1 METSPDSQHT
11 VGYRGTPDGLYAELR
26 RLVQAVTRGDRV
38 PGLLQ
43 TTALVHEAW
52 LRLNS
57 TDLGRSG
64 RSDLEF
70 AALASKTIRS
80 VLVDEARREG
90 RDKRGGQWRRLP
102 LTDDLAVE
110 AQPRRSVDVLAID
123 AALTELAGL
132 SERRARVVEMRFFGG
147 MPMDRIAKT
156 LEVSKRTVEND
167 WEAARAWL
175 RVRLTELGVEEQGP

>member
-1 METSPDSQHT
+1 METSPDSQLNTAH
-11 VGYRGTPDGLYAELR
+11 RGTPDGLYAELR
-26 RLVQAVTRGDRV
+26 KLVQVVTRGDRV

-52 LRLNS
+52 LRLSN

-90 RDKRGGQWRRLP
+90 RDKRGGKWRRLS
-102 LTDDLAVE
+102 LSDELGVE
-110 AQPRRSVDVLAID
+110 AQQRRSVDVLAID
-123 AALTELAGL
+123 TALTELAEL

-147 MPMDRIAKT
+147 MPMERIAKT
-156 LEVSKRTVEND
+156 LEVSKRTVESD